1 MRVGFDESG
10 IDFWSLEVH
19 PIGKEQYVLTSGP
32 SLYSFATVGFLVS
45 YILAA
50 D

>member
-1 MRVGFDESG
+1 MRVGFDENGS
-10 IDFWSLEVH
+10 DFWSLEVH

-32 SLYSFATVGFLVS
+32 SLSFATVAGSLVS